1 MQIHRIHVKDNERP
15 NRSYTQLISEALRSK
30 VTRTMVLSE
39 IYEYLA
45 NKYGYFRQ
53 GDAGWKVNNCINSN

>member
-1 MQIHRIHVKDNERP
+1 MQSHRIHAKDNERP

-45 NKYGYFRQ
+45 SKYGYFRQ
-53 GDAGWKVNNCINSN
+53 ADAGWKVSNCIT